1 MTRSV
6 HICLLLVLARVSR
19 ANADA
24 SRPEDVPGETI
35 VIVDHKGSENRD
47 RDRALGAAPFVT
59 IVHGDDHPAT
69 TSVADAL
76 GASAGVQ
83 SRSLGGLG
91 AYESISV
98 RGTAPGHTSVL
109 VDGVPLS
116 RLAAV
121 TTDLGRFTLDSFGV
135 VELYRGA
142 VPVELG
148 GAGVGGA
155 LNLVT
160 RMGRGERGERIRAS
174 IGAGSFGARH
184 VRAHYGDEH
193 GSLLS
198 SINAGYQ
205 AATGD
210 YSFFS
215 DNGTPLN
222 PDDDAYVDRR
232 NNGFTQV
239 DASARLGTTSRNA
252 IGGVRTAHKKQG
264 LPGTA
269 QAPAFS
275 STLAT
280 TNVIADGRFDA
291 SVGDATARQLGY
303 MLVETQR
310 LRDPDSEIGFGQQ
323 DRHYLTLSGGA
334 QTTWST
340 LVGRHRATA
349 GVEVRGDRFRDE
361 DGTGMRRTLRGD
373 REGGA
378 LHAALDLSLDA
389 LASLVFTPSIRL
401 DAVRTA
407 ASAVGTG
414 PMALTEPPTRWD
426 RVPSPRMS
434 IRALLRDDLALKA
447 SAGYYVRLPTLV
459 ELFGNRGTIVGS
471 PELFPERGTSTDAG
485 VVWAPSTALGELDR
499 ILVEAT
505 VFGTRSRDTIAFVPS
520 LGYVVRALNVA
531 NAQTYGAEI
540 TATARLAKRIAFT
553 TNYTRLVTQQLTDDV
568 NFSNRALPRQPGHA
582 FYARLDAQHTIAK
595 RRAQLWLDTAYQST
609 TYLDQANLMMI
620 PGRVLAGAGVR
631 VEIAVNV
638 AASFNIENALD
649 VRVQRVPLDP
659 PPRPDLT
666 STSIAL
672 ADIGGF
678 PLPGRTL
685 YLTLDWS
692 Y

>member
-1 MTRSV
+1 
-6 HICLLLVLARVSR
+6 LLLVLARVSR

-24 SRPEDVPGETI
+24 SRPDDVPGETI
-35 VIVDHKGSENRD
+35 VIVDHTGSENRD

-174 IGAGSFGARH
+174 LGAGSYGSRH

-291 SVGDATARQLGY
+291 SVGDTTARQLGY

-540 TATARLAKRIAFT
+540 TATARLAKRIAVT

-638 AASFNIENALD
+638 AASFNVENALD